1 MGSDCQVYLLPPGIL
16 KAPDGRYS
24 YIAKCGSEASLKV
37 LSGVPT
43 CIAVSGQVFLQRQV
57 WAATPKFSERARWGC
72 GVASVARGGIR
83 HPPQLILRYSAGI
96 PIAVQELLFISR
108 QIQVVT
114 PSIST
119 ARGRVK
125 RGNDAQVCPTARR

>member
-57 WAATPKFSERARWGC
+57 WVATPRSSERARWGS
-72 GVASVARGGIR
+72 SVARGGMR

-96 PIAVQELLFISR
+96 PIAVQEFLFISR
-108 QIQVVT
+108 QIEVVT